1 MDILPDKRPSRPL
14 YSTPIHWVMTR
25 KETLNAS
32 MQGNP
37 SCTEPTLGHTEVQNS
52 FGKRIQQQLPVP
64 LQRGPRR
71 PVLHSCRAM

>member
-1 MDILPDKRPSRPL
+1 
-14 YSTPIHWVMTR
+14 MTR

-64 LQRGPRR
+64 LQ
-71 PVLHSCRAM
+71 LFTATHTAMVAWAMMFNVIA